1 MVAIM
6 DRSIGRLPD
15 PLPGA
20 PHGERRRCVRQKL
33 NSPVYASFN
42 GPQSGMVVDL
52 SELLDL
58 HEEGFAVQTSERL
71 EPNRALTICLDLPE
85 TRSFIHGTGEVMWSD
100 DAGRGGIRFSALP
113 EPSRKIIKEWLFANL
128 LIACS
133 NHQARTEQRARHSE
147 EEEQVPEPPPSPPP
161 NNIIPI
167 SDRSEMLSLLD
178 AVRRELRESGGDVDE
193 VLQLITERA
202 LSLTGASG
210 AVLAFLTD
218 DKMICRAR
226 SGELA
231 PPLGYPVDI
240 QHGLSGECVRSGLLV
255 SCDDME
261 NDPRVDPEVGRALGI
276 GSLMACPIVSD
287 FKVVGLLEI
296 FSPHP
301 HNFAKS
307 DGTVLERLCEMVPKT
322 RMDAATTEVS
332 APEPQSE
339 SPTMSDPESY
349 TPPSAVALIDEV
361 VVEPDSL
368 YAVREA
374 LWEPEPELME
384 DTSQAAPVQAAE
396 KELAPPLPEP
406 EPEPVSDKP
415 SRLIYRALIGLAIGV
430 VAMAVGYLVA
440 PTIEKHWNDSAQA
453 SSQSDVNRAEAAAP
467 VSPQTVAAR
476 NSLDPRAQ
484 VKSVA
489 DLQRLADQGN
499 ADAQWQMAVR
509 YHDGEGVVQNDTQAM
524 LWFQLAAE
532 QGNVAAQSALG
543 SYYWAGR
550 GVPEDLSKAY
560 MWSEIALAGGDQNS
574 KARLEGLAS
583 RMTRSQ
589 ISAARQK
596 AEEWIQNHRATK
608 TASN

>member
-1 MVAIM
+1 M

-15 PLPGA
+15 PVAGA

-33 NSPVYASFN
+33 HSPVYASFN

-71 EPNRALTICLDLPE
+71 ELNRALTICLDLPE
-85 TRSFIHGTGEVMWSD
+85 TRSFVHGSGQVVWSD
-100 DAGRGGIRFSALP
+100 DAGRGGIRFSALS
-113 EPSRKIIKEWLFANL
+113 EGSRKILKEWLFANL

-133 NHQARTEQRARHSE
+133 NHQARTEQLARHAE
-147 EEEQVPEPPPSPPP
+147 EKSPEPAPTPPP
-161 NNIIPI
+161 NNLIPI
-167 SDRSEMLSLLD
+167 SDRSDRLSPLE
-178 AVRRELRESGGDVDE
+178 AVRREIRESGDDVEE
-193 VLQLITERA
+193 VLQLIAERA

-210 AVLAFLTD
+210 AVLAFFTD
-218 DKMICRAR
+218 DKIICRAR
-226 SGELA
+226 AGELA
-231 PPLGYPVDI
+231 PPLGYPVDV

-255 SCDDME
+255 ACEDME

-287 FKVVGLLEI
+287 FRVVGLLEI

-301 HNFAKS
+301 HSFANT
-307 DGTVLERLCEMVPKT
+307 DGTVLERLCEMVPKSWT
-322 RMDAATTEVS
+322 DKATPEVQ
-332 APEPQSE
+332 APDTHSE
-339 SPTMSDPESY
+339 WPTVSDSESY
-349 TPPSAVALIDEV
+349 TPPSAVALIGEV
-361 VVEPDSL
+361 TVEPDSL
-368 YAVREA
+368 HAVREA
-374 LWEPEPELME
+374 LWEPEPDLIHEV
-384 DTSQAAPVQAAE
+384 SRPAPVQSAE
-396 KELAPPLPEP
+396 KEVVLSAAEPKPEP
-406 EPEPVSDKP
+406 ASDAP
-415 SRLIYRALIGLAIGV
+415 SRLIYRALIGLAIAV
-430 VAMAVGYLVA
+430 VAIAVGYLVA
-440 PTIEKHWNDSAQA
+440 PMVEKRWNDSAQA
-453 SSQSDVNRAEAAAP
+453 SSQSDINGAEAAPP
-467 VSPQTVAAR
+467 VSPQTAASR
-476 NSLDPRAQ
+476 NSLDLRAQ
-484 VKSVA
+484 AKSVA
-489 DLQRLADQGN
+489 DLQKLADQGN

-589 ISAARQK
+589 VSAARQK
-596 AEEWIQNHRATK
+596 AEEWIQSHSVTK
-608 TASN
+608 TASK